1 MFNSLKLPRG
11 FRLIL
16 ESDDNFA
23 CFLAGAA
30 AGAIVVAIIGNITAK
45 SNILVTRRHHN
56 GRLLQSPSKGE
67 VVPDSDLR
75 RLQKIHSMLDVIER
89 DIVPL
94 TCISACGG
102 KDANMVSP
110 GNSIYLQRLYL

>member
-11 FRLIL
+11 FRLVL
-16 ESDDNFA
+16 ENDDNLA

-30 AGAIVVAIIGNITAK
+30 AGAIVVAAI
-45 SNILVTRRHHN
+45 SNIAVKSSILVSRRRHN
-56 GRLLQSPSKGE
+56 GRSLQAPSKGE
-67 VVPDSDLR
+67 VIPDSDLR

-94 TCISACGG
+94 TCMAACGG
-102 KDANMVSP
+102 KDTNMVSTVE
-110 GNSIYLQRLYL
+110 S